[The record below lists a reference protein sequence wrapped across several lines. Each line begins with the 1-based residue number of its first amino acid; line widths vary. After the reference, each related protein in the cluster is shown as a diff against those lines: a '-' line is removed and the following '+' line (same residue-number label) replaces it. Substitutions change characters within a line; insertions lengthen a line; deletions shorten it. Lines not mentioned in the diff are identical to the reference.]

1 MKPACQSAK
10 MSPKV
15 IKLPH
20 DCRLCSLE
28 PPPIE
33 RYCTVYIVQQAL
45 WLPSSAAPAVT
56 PHSLG
61 GGRSGSSTC
70 EDNFL
75 LDN

>member
-1 MKPACQSAK
+1 MIVVFA
-10 MSPKV
+10 
-15 IKLPH
+15 L
-20 DCRLCSLE
+20 LSL
-28 PPPIE
+28 PPPHWTVL
-33 RYCTVYIVQQAL
+33 YKCTVYIVQQAL